1 MSSTHTKYKI
11 RTLFQFTAA
20 DQSIAPRIDCQNS
33 PGAKE
38 DGYSEKK
45 RSFTAKGT
53 QIKIRGKVN
62 VSNG

>member
-20 DQSIAPRIDCQNS
+20 DQSVAPRIDCQNS

-45 RSFTAKGT
+45 MFFYC
-53 QIKIRGKVN
+53 
-62 VSNG
+62 